1 MDNQE
6 NHEPETERPAE
17 ETASS
22 TRASEEIQ
30 DIYVLVVREGERA
43 TAEPPV
49 DALETTLA
57 PEHTET
63 SEPFDPGAIAT
74 GMFFLFLVFSCL
86 ALQLT
91 LAFNPFIAT
100 VTIIPTS

>member
-1 MDNQE
+1 MHEALEDEIRRVLAGMDSQE
-6 NHEPETERPAE
+6 HQEPETEIAPE
-17 ETASS
+17 DTESS

-74 GMFFLFLVFSCL
+74 
-86 ALQLT
+86 
-91 LAFNPFIAT
+91 